1 MTGFFVELGLEH
13 PFLPETLR
21 TLDARAGADF
31 IEQTLDVRVG
41 RQAVLAEDVMR
52 VARRFE

>member
-13 PFLPETLR
+13 PFLPEIPHTLG
-21 TLDARAGADF
+21 ARAGADF

-52 VARRFE
+52 VAIRFE